1 VPNHAGGLAFP
12 DGLSSQPPPQHHLY
26 ISLLSIIYIY
36 IDAGPCELG
45 GGVFFGVG
53 AKILAVVQ
61 KANMLFC
68 GHGRPFLPI
77 GTTLSTQ
84 SPHELP

>member
-1 VPNHAGGLAFP
+1 MQVHVSSAVVSSSVSELARAI
-12 DGLSSQPPPQHHLY
+12 GH
-26 ISLLSIIYIY
+26 
-36 IDAGPCELG
+36 
-45 GGVFFGVG
+45 

>member
-12 DGLSSQPPPQHHLY
+12 DGLSSQP
-26 ISLLSIIYIY
+26 LLSIIYIY